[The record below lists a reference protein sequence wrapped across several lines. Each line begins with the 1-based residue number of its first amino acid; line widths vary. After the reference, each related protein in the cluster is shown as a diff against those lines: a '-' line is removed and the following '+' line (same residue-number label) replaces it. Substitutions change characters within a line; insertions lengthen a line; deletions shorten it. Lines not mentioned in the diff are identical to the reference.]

1 MLSAPGQQERGM
13 RLNFSRRRFSQL
25 LIASTVLTG
34 LEQLSPRTM
43 KKALAENKAKQ
54 ASFNAFAYELS
65 ISVNGKL
72 HKLKIDSRVTLLDLL
87 RDKLDLTGAKKG
99 CDLGQCGACTV
110 LVNGRRIKSCLT
122 LAVMH
127 DGDQVTSIEGLASG
141 DDLHPMQE
149 AFIKHDGFQCGFC
162 TPGQIMSA
170 VALLKEPCG
179 ASDEDVREC
188 MSGNLCRCAAYPN
201 IVAAIQEVR
210 KGGKK

>member
-1 MLSAPGQQERGM
+1 M
-13 RLNFSRRRFSQL
+13 RLNFSRRRFNQL
-25 LIASTVLTG
+25 LIASTVLSG
-34 LEQLSPRTM
+34 LEELSPTNM
-43 KKALAENKAKQ
+43 KKALAQKSTSKNKTTQ
-54 ASFNAFAYELS
+54 PYAYDLS
-65 ISVNGKL
+65 ITVNGKL
-72 HKLKIDSRVTLLDLL
+72 RKLKIDSRVTLLDLL
-87 RDKLDLTGAKKG
+87 REKLDLTGTKKG

-110 LVNGRRIKSCLT
+110 HVNGRRIKSCLT

-127 DGDQVTSIEGLASG
+127 DGDSVTSIEGLATG

-179 ASDEDVREC
+179 ASDEDVKEC

-201 IVAAIQEVR
+201 ILAAIQEVR
-210 KGGKK
+210 KGGKR

>member
-1 MLSAPGQQERGM
+1 M
-13 RLNFSRRRFSQL
+13 RLDFSRRRFSQL
-25 LIASTVLTG
+25 LLASTVLSG
-34 LEQLSPRTM
+34 LEELSPRTM
-43 KKALAENKAKQ
+43 KKALAENKGKQ
-54 ASFNAFAYELS
+54 GSLNAFAYDLS
-65 ISVNGKL
+65 ISVNGKQ
-72 HKLKIDSRVTLLDLL
+72 HKLKVDSRVTLLDLL

-122 LAVMH
+122 LALMH

-179 ASDEDVREC
+179 ASDDDVREC

-201 IVAAIQEVR
+201 IIAAIQEVR